1 MKITER
7 LLPPQE
13 TRKQQLL
20 KKNNLQANRTRR
32 IRLQLPKTKEPQVPK
47 LQQKRLRKIQTLN
60 QLQDA
65 RKVRTLRKRNA
76 APMPKRKQPKLVL
89 SLTHKLKQRRSVWG
103 KNKKQESRKKNKS
116 NANNLCSWDWSK
128 CCWNKTRIS
137 SLFVSSCLVTN
148 TSTSLIHST
157 YLTQMER
164 EDYLPSTLKRDL
176 QSTT

>member
-1 MKITER
+1 MKVLMKITER

-89 SLTHKLKQRRSVWG
+89 SLTHKLKQRRSV
-103 KNKKQESRKKNKS
+103 
-116 NANNLCSWDWSK
+116 
-128 CCWNKTRIS
+128 
-137 SLFVSSCLVTN
+137 
-148 TSTSLIHST
+148 
-157 YLTQMER
+157 
-164 EDYLPSTLKRDL
+164 
-176 QSTT
+176 

>member
-1 MKITER
+1 MMKKVKMQARCLNEQMRVPLGIKKMKVLMKITER

-89 SLTHKLKQRRSVWG
+89 SLTHKLKQRRSV
-103 KNKKQESRKKNKS
+103 
-116 NANNLCSWDWSK
+116 
-128 CCWNKTRIS
+128 
-137 SLFVSSCLVTN
+137 
-148 TSTSLIHST
+148 
-157 YLTQMER
+157 
-164 EDYLPSTLKRDL
+164 
-176 QSTT
+176 